1 MKKNMGIVDRVARL
15 VVALVIMILYQSS
28 IITGWLGIVLL
39 VVAIIFII
47 TSLLGYCPL
56 YTLIG
61 MNTCS
66 SKKEK

>member
-1 MKKNMGIVDRVARL
+1 VARL

>member
-1 MKKNMGIVDRVARL
+1 MARL